1 MGVRGSCLCA
11 GVNDDGRRFH
21 SKNRQALERGPTPV
35 SVRVSPADRIR
46 GEIDALFAADRD
58 LVGIL
63 EDVARLGARLIIQ
76 TAVEAE
82 VTEFLGRARYQRAA
96 HAQDARSGARN
107 GYCPTTIKTTAG
119 PVTIDRPKLRGTTER
134 FASRLFGAG
143 VTKTNALESLVIAG
157 FVRGLSV
164 RDVEATLADALGAE
178 AALSKSTVSRVCEA
192 IKDEF
197 DRWSARRLD
206 EVELDYLFL
215 DGSCFK
221 MHPGARAEPVL
232 AAWGITTEGKPV
244 FVALG
249 EGGSESTDAWSD
261 FLGELTA
268 RGLRPPLLV
277 ISDGAGGLINATES
291 VLGRSLRQRCLI
303 HRARN
308 ILAKVPGHAQAEV
321 KNAYWAI
328 FDVDDLIASDL
339 QPGQR
344 LVEAVQARIDRFAE
358 TYDKRY
364 PSAVRCLLAD
374 RAQLTSYLRFPVE
387 HHRRIRHSNFI
398 ERTFGETRRR
408 VKVIGRL
415 PGEASCLSLVWA
427 VLDRASRGWRGLT
440 MTPKGLRLL
449 QDLRCQLLHPPTP
462 KEVIDQAVTAAA

>member
-1 MGVRGSCLCA
+1 
-11 GVNDDGRRFH
+11 
-21 SKNRQALERGPTPV
+21 V

-46 GEIDALFAADRD
+46 DEIDALFAADRD

-82 VTEFLGRARYQRAA
+82 VTEFLGRARYQRTA
-96 HAQDARSGARN
+96 HTQDARPGARN

-178 AALSKSTVSRVCEA
+178 AGLSKSTVSRVCEA
-192 IKDEF
+192 IKDQF

-221 MHPGARAEPVL
+221 MHRGARAEPVL

-244 FVALG
+244 FLG
-249 EGGSESTDAWSD
+249 LASGTSESTDAWSD
-261 FLGELTA
+261 FLEELKG
-268 RGLRPPLLV
+268 RGLRSPLLI
-277 ISDGAGGLINATES
+277 ISDGAGGLINAAETS
-291 VLGRSLRQRCLI
+291 FARSLRSG
-303 HRARN
+303 
-308 ILAKVPGHAQAEV
+308 V
-321 KNAYWAI
+321 
-328 FDVDDLIASDL
+328 
-339 QPGQR
+339 
-344 LVEAVQARIDRFAE
+344 
-358 TYDKRY
+358 
-364 PSAVRCLLAD
+364 
-374 RAQLTSYLRFPVE
+374 
-387 HHRRIRHSNFI
+387 
-398 ERTFGETRRR
+398 
-408 VKVIGRL
+408 
-415 PGEASCLSLVWA
+415 
-427 VLDRASRGWRGLT
+427 
-440 MTPKGLRLL
+440 
-449 QDLRCQLLHPPTP
+449 
-462 KEVIDQAVTAAA
+462 